1 MEQNL
6 AMAIEQFKQKEEA
19 GLNYIYSKTYN
30 YMYLRAKTLLKREN
44 DIQGLMKE
52 VYTALVEA
60 SEEITRENLYEWLG
74 KKVYVLGCQKYRK
87 KKAREAV
94 VVEMD
99 RADMEVKKG
108 IDSKSRPH
116 CNQILLQLL
125 SLTSDH
131 DKMHKMSPDT
141 DLAVPPKFLPLH
153 VHFLPHRCLFSL
165 LLLRPAISHA

>member
-6 AMAIEQFKQKEEA
+6 VMAIEQFKQKEEA

-74 KKVYVLGCQKYRK
+74 KKVYVLGCQKYRDRK
-87 KKAREAV
+87 SV
-94 VVEMD
+94 V
-99 RADMEVKKG
+99 
-108 IDSKSRPH
+108 
-116 CNQILLQLL
+116 
-125 SLTSDH
+125 
-131 DKMHKMSPDT
+131 
-141 DLAVPPKFLPLH
+141 
-153 VHFLPHRCLFSL
+153 
-165 LLLRPAISHA
+165 